1 MRNTCGLLILAVGL
15 AWPGLFGAPSDAADE
30 PPRAGHWAF
39 QPLTRPLLPA
49 LRDAGRVRTPV
60 DRFIQAALEANQLT
74 LGPDADR
81 HTLIRRVSFDLTGL
95 PPTPQEIAE
104 FVPDPSPY
112 AYERMVERYLASP
125 HYGQRWGKYWLDAAG
140 YADSNGYFNADSD
153 RPLAYRYR
161 DYVVRAFKD
170 RKSVV

>member
-1 MRNTCGLLILAVGL
+1 MQNDRRLLVLAVSL
-15 AWPGLFGAPSDAADE
+15 AWLGLGGPPSDAADG

-39 QPLTRPLLPA
+39 QPLTRPPLPS
-49 LRDAGRVRTPV
+49 LRDASRVRTPV

-104 FVPDPSPY
+104 FVADLSLH

-125 HYGQRWGKYWLDAAG
+125 HYGQRWGK
-140 YADSNGYFNADSD
+140 
-153 RPLAYRYR
+153 
-161 DYVVRAFKD
+161 
-170 RKSVV
+170 